1 MAGVKGVLILATL
14 DTKGPEALYLSDKI
28 KALGEEPILMDM
40 SMRDEKRGVR
50 AEISAEE
57 VAKAGGSRLGQLSDS
72 DDLDINMEVMVA
84 GAIKITHR
92 LIQEGRVNG
101 VIGIGGYRGSFMA
114 TAIMHSLPFGL
125 PKVMVSSAAAL
136 PGLSTRFLKTSDIM
150 IFHSVIEIAGLTN
163 LLKNVLDRAAYA
175 LSGMLQ
181 GQVATPIIDKN
192 KGIAMTM
199 LGPCEICA
207 RTVRTALENQG
218 YQVMGFHAT
227 GIGDRAMEE
236 MITEGFLGG
245 VIDLAPGGVGE
256 HLYGFTRDAGP
267 NRLESAGRVGIPQI
281 ISTCGVNHIT
291 PSKSKYTAEHKGR
304 RRYDLDKS
312 RTWLRMTPN
321 ELKEVSEVFAE
332 KLNKSLGPVKVVIPL
347 KGWSSIDSPGR
358 PTYDPE
364 EDAIFIKELRRKL
377 KKEIEV
383 IQVDANMEDLEFAK
397 VVISAALDV
406 LKEPRLHQVKCC
418 RK

>member
-1 MAGVKGVLILATL
+1 LAGVKGVLILATL
-14 DTKGPEALYLSDKI
+14 DTKGPEALYLCDKI
-28 KALGEEPILMDM
+28 KALGEEPILIDM
-40 SMRDEKRGVR
+40 AMRDEKRGVR
-50 AEISAEE
+50 AEVSAEE
-57 VAKAGGSRLGQLSDS
+57 VARAGGRRLAQLSDS
-72 DDLDINMEVMVA
+72 DDLDVNMEVMVA
-84 GAIKITHR
+84 GAVKIIHR
-92 LIQEGRVNG
+92 LMREGRVNG

-125 PKVMVSSAAAL
+125 PKVMVSSAAAI
-136 PGLSTRFLKTSDIM
+136 PGLSTRFFKTSDIM
-150 IFHSVIEIAGLTN
+150 IFHSVIEVAGLTN

-181 GQVATPIIDKN
+181 GQVATPIIDQN

-199 LGPCEICA
+199 VGPCEICA
-207 RTVRTALENQG
+207 KTVRTALGNQG
-218 YQVMGFHAT
+218 YQVIGFHAT

-236 MITEGFLGG
+236 MIAEGFLGG
-245 VIDLAPGGVGE
+245 VIDLATGGVGE
-256 HLYGFTRDAGP
+256 HLYGFMRDAGP
-267 NRLESAGRVGIPQI
+267 NRLESAAKVGIPQI

-332 KLNKSLGPVKVVIPL
+332 KLNKSLGLVKVVIPL

-364 EDAIFIKELRRKL
+364 EDAIFIKELSRRL

-383 IQVDANMEDLEFAK
+383 IQVDANMEDPEFAK
-397 VVISAALDV
+397 AVISAALDV
-406 LKEPRLHQVKCC
+406 LK
-418 RK
+418 

>member
-1 MAGVKGVLILATL
+1 LVLAGVKGVIILATM

-57 VAKAGGSRLGQLSDS
+57 VAKAGGSRLAQLSVS
-72 DDLDINMEVMVA
+72 DDLDMNMEVMVA
-84 GAIKITHR
+84 GAVKIIHR
-92 LIQEGRVNG
+92 LMRQGRVNG

-125 PKVMVSSAAAL
+125 PKVMVSSAAAI
-136 PGLSTRFLKTSDIM
+136 PGLSTRFFKTSDIM
-150 IFHSVIEIAGLTN
+150 IFHSVIEMAGLTT
-163 LLKNVLDRAAYA
+163 LLKNVLDRAAYS
-175 LSGMLQ
+175 LSGMVQ
-181 GQVATPIIDKN
+181 GQVATPVIDKN

-207 RTVRTALENQG
+207 RTVRTALGNQG
-218 YQVMGFHAT
+218 YQVIGFHAT

-236 MITEGFLGG
+236 MIAEGFLGG

-256 HLYGFTRDAGP
+256 HLYGFMRDAGP
-267 NRLESAGRVGIPQI
+267 NRLESAGKAGIPQI

-332 KLNKSLGPVKVVIPL
+332 KLNKSFGLVKVVIPL

-364 EDAIFIKELRRKL
+364 EDAIFIRELGRRL

-383 IQVDANMEDLEFAK
+383 IQVDANMEDPEFAK
-397 VVISAALDV
+397 AVISAALDV
-406 LKEPRLHQVKCC
+406 LK
-418 RK
+418 

>member
-1 MAGVKGVLILATL
+1 MATM
-14 DTKGPEALYLSDKI
+14 DTKGPEALYLSDRI
-28 KALGEEPILMDM
+28 KALGEEPILLDM

-57 VAKAGGSRLGQLSDS
+57 VAKAGGSGLEQLSDS
-72 DDLDINMEVMVA
+72 DELDINMKVMVA
-84 GAIKITHR
+84 GTVKIIHR
-92 LIQEGRVNG
+92 LMREGRVNG

-114 TAIMHSLPFGL
+114 TAIMHSLPFGF

-136 PGLSTRFLKTSDIM
+136 PGLSTRFFKTSDIM

-207 RTVRTALENQG
+207 RTVRTALGNQG
-218 YQVMGFHAT
+218 YQVIGFHAT

-236 MITEGFLGG
+236 MIAEGFLGG

-256 HLYGFTRDAGP
+256 HLYGFMRDAGP
-267 NRLESAGRVGIPQI
+267 NRLESAAKVGIPQI

-332 KLNKSLGPVKVVIPL
+332 KLNKSLGLVKVVIPL

-364 EDAIFIKELRRKL
+364 EDAIFIKELSRRL

-383 IQVDANMEDLEFAK
+383 IQVDANMEDPEFAK
-397 VVISAALDV
+397 AVISAALDV
-406 LKEPRLHQVKCC
+406 LK
-418 RK
+418 

>member
-1 MAGVKGVLILATL
+1 MAGVKRVLILATL
-14 DTKGPEALYLSDKI
+14 DTKGPEALYLSDKV

-50 AEISAEE
+50 AEISADE

-92 LIQEGRVNG
+92 LIQEGKVNG

-125 PKVMVSSAAAL
+125 PKVLVSSAAAL
-136 PGLSTRFLKTSDIM
+136 PGLSTRFFKTSDIM
-150 IFHSVIEIAGLTN
+150 IFHSVVEIAGLTN

-207 RTVRTALENQG
+207 RTVRTALGNQG
-218 YQVMGFHAT
+218 YQVIGFHAT

-236 MITEGFLGG
+236 MIAEGFFGG

-256 HLYGFTRDAGP
+256 HLYGFMRDAGP

-304 RRYDLDKS
+304 RRYDLDES

-321 ELKEVSEVFAE
+321 ELKEVSGVFAK
-332 KLNKSLGPVKVVIPL
+332 KLNQSLGLVKVVIPL

-358 PTYDPE
+358 STYDPE

-383 IQVDANMEDLEFAK
+383 IQVDANMEEPEFANA
-397 VVISAALDV
+397 VISAALDV
-406 LKEPRLHQVKCC
+406 LK
-418 RK
+418 

>member
-1 MAGVKGVLILATL
+1 M

-40 SMRDEKRGVR
+40 SMRDEKQRTR

-57 VAKAGGSRLGQLSDS
+57 VAKAGGSRLAQLSVS
-72 DDLDINMEVMVA
+72 DDLDVNMEIMVA
-84 GAIKITHR
+84 GAVKIIHR
-92 LIQEGRVNG
+92 LMRERRVNG

-136 PGLSTRFLKTSDIM
+136 RGLSTRFLKTSDIM

-163 LLKNVLDRAAYA
+163 LLKNVLDRTAHT

-181 GQVATPIIDKN
+181 GQVTAPIIDKN

-218 YQVMGFHAT
+218 YQVIGFHAT

-236 MITEGFLGG
+236 MIAEGFLGG

-267 NRLESAGRVGIPQI
+267 NRLEAAAKAGIPQI

-291 PSKSKYTAEHKGR
+291 PSKSKYTADHEGR
-304 RRYDLDKS
+304 RRYDLDQS

-332 KLNKSLGPVKVVIPL
+332 KLNKSFGPVKVVIPL

-364 EDAIFIKELRRKL
+364 EDAIFIRELRRKL

-383 IQVDANMEDLEFAK
+383 TQVDANMEDVEFAK

-406 LKEPRLHQVKCC
+406 LKGPRSH
-418 RK
+418 

>member
-1 MAGVKGVLILATL
+1 LAGVKGVLILATM
-14 DTKGPEALYLSDKI
+14 DTKGPEALYLSDRI
-28 KALGEEPILMDM
+28 KALGEEPILLDM

-57 VAKAGGSRLGQLSDS
+57 VAKAGGSGLEQLSDS
-72 DDLDINMEVMVA
+72 DELDINMEVMVA
-84 GAIKITHR
+84 GTVKIIHR
-92 LIQEGRVNG
+92 LMREGRVNG

-114 TAIMHSLPFGL
+114 TAIMHSLPFGF

-136 PGLSTRFLKTSDIM
+136 PGLSTRFFKTSDIM
-150 IFHSVIEIAGLTN
+150 IFHSVIEMAGLTN

-207 RTVRTALENQG
+207 RTVRTALGNQG
-218 YQVMGFHAT
+218 YQVIGFHAT

-236 MITEGFLGG
+236 MIAEGFLGG

-256 HLYGFTRDAGP
+256 HLYGFMRDAGP
-267 NRLESAGRVGIPQI
+267 NRLESAAKVGIPQI

-321 ELKEVSEVFAE
+321 ELKEVSEIFAE
-332 KLNKSLGPVKVVIPL
+332 KLNKSLGLVKVVIPL

-364 EDAIFIKELRRKL
+364 EDAIFIKELSRRL

-383 IQVDANMEDLEFAK
+383 IQVDANMEDPEFAK
-397 VVISAALDV
+397 AVISAALDV
-406 LKEPRLHQVKCC
+406 LK
-418 RK
+418 